1 MRCSTAG
8 THALRARFQNPVP
21 KIVVP
26 SARTLPPFV
35 PVCAAASR
43 FLASGRGESGN
54 ARCGVR
60 RVNSY
65 SFDRDASRHDV
76 IVYRTG
82 YSWACLGA
90 LGRCAALRA
99 PSPPRPHPGRAR
111 APSHETHPTPHISPH
126 AHRPT
131 PTAARHS
138 PQSHSVDKT
147 QVTRTHTTSHH
158 KVPHR
163 CPRPG
168 LVKAVRVPTLRVCI
182 YQPSVQSTCP
192 RPLPSH
198 TALHESHCG

>member
-1 MRCSTAG
+1 MTRCDA
-8 THALRARFQNPVP
+8 APRARTRFAHDSRTQSLRLS
-21 KIVVP
+21 
-26 SARTLPPFV
+26 SARTFV
-35 PVCAAASR
+35 PVSPHVAVFSVGPRREATQD
-43 FLASGRGESGN
+43 
-54 ARCGVR
+54 GVQR
-60 RVNSY
+60 RVIILSIETHPDMM
-65 SFDRDASRHDV
+65 SLC
-76 IVYRTG
+76 TG
-82 YSWACLGA
+82 LGTHGHAWVRWA
-90 LGRCAALRA
+90 AALRSA
-99 PSPPRPHPGRAR
+99 RRLPHARPPPGGAR
-111 APSHETHPTPHISPH
+111 APHLTSHPTPHISPH

-138 PQSHSVDKT
+138 PQSHTVDKT

-198 TALHESHCG
+198 TALHESHYG